1 MDNTDSEREKKFEKQ
16 QNVESSS
23 RQQVTSTAQ
32 NTQSDQPSPVT
43 PPNNQFNQ
51 PSPVTTPNNQSNQP
65 SPVTPPNN
73 SAPAGLLTSTSQA
86 FTLRAIPTA
95 IPSFVNTRVPPPAIR
110 PNISQLLGLIDTR
123 MPPNIR
129 KLLWGGFIEIDTSVP
144 PAAILPFLPLRMPQR
159 PFVDVSVPPPS
170 VNFPLQHF
178 SSVGAVENRRETIS
192 GGNRDGLRDNRV
204 NDCYNENERN
214 GAYSSNRKHLREQ
227 ENLRDSRS
235 RRADRRDD
243 SRRRSR
249 DGSRDRKRPQQNS
262 ISKNRDRLKKVTK
275 ENRDKILS
283 GESSRSRIR
292 GRSHDRHSSQ
302 QNSKS
307 KNRDEFKKFEKE
319 KPDKSL
325 SSDRSRNPDWSQ
337 DRKRAKKNSK
347 SKNRDRVKKVEKE
360 KRDKS
365 SSSDRS
371 RK

>member
-51 PSPVTTPNNQSNQP
+51 PSPVTTPNNQFYQP

-275 ENRDKILS
+275 EKHDKS
-283 GESSRSRIR
+283 QSNGSS
-292 GRSHDRHSSQ
+292 GRSQERHSSQ